1 MWVFSPEFCGDR
13 GTLEDEQMLQTNH
26 PGQGTRINHT
36 FFHWFKRALMILNLL
51 PSFFG
56 CLVLTALKWSMGFL
70 PGSTILV
77 IFQNPSVSRSH

>member
-1 MWVFSPEFCGDR
+1 
-13 GTLEDEQMLQTNH
+13 
-26 PGQGTRINHT
+26 
-36 FFHWFKRALMILNLL
+36 MILNLL

-56 CLVLTALKWSMGFL
+56 CLVLTALKKSMGFL